1 MLSSFKNDYLILI
14 LILLRTAS
22 MAVHNFLSRVVLS
35 SFYLF
40 IKATPTQSRHSFT
53 QVHQVSASLSYPITL
68 DLNIP
73 REA

>member
-22 MAVHNFLSRVVLS
+22 MALHNFLSRVVLS

-53 QVHQVSASLSYPITL
+53 QVHQVSASITL